1 MPELKRKVTG
11 IDTTTGIVHCRPR
24 TQYEWSWV
32 SAISIPDL
40 IDSRMHEVQEKVDA
54 TMTTVDP
61 FIVGDTE
68 CVALREYYEE
78 VEAAAWTHVP
88 DPLPEEGHADM
99 PDNTAMIVTVDWYK
113 EYLMQV
119 EVMNLL
125 HNVAQGIFESQR
137 KILNI
142 QIKVEL

>member
-1 MPELKRKVTG
+1 MPELTRKVTG

-24 TQYEWSWV
+24 TL
-32 SAISIPDL
+32 SAISISDL

-68 CVALREYYEE
+68 CVALREYYGPE

-125 HNVAQGIFESQR
+125 HNVAQGIFESQH

-142 QIKVEL
+142 QLKVEL

>member
-1 MPELKRKVTG
+1 MPK
-11 IDTTTGIVHCRPR
+11 TTTKIIPDPTLGTVHCRPR
-24 TQYEWSWV
+24 TL
-32 SAISIPDL
+32 SATSIPDL
-40 IDSRMHEVQEKVDA
+40 IDSRIHEVQEKVDA

-68 CVALREYYEE
+68 CVALRQDYIGCE

-119 EVMNLL
+119 EIMNLL
-125 HNVAQGIFESQR
+125 HDVAQGIFESQR

>member
-24 TQYEWSWV
+24 TL

-68 CVALREYYEE
+68 CVALREYYEHVSE

-119 EVMNLL
+119 EIMNLL
-125 HNVAQGIFESQR
+125 HNVAQGIFEDQH

-142 QIKVEL
+142 QLKVEL